1 MHSHTELIQL
11 LVTCLINPFLT
22 DEIDVGYALV
32 SSEALTS
39 NYYHAGPFEMPSY
52 NWTTC
57 LWWKFANPL
66 MLSTEVNSVL
76 ISIATPGYCFT
87 ISSLMKSAT
96 EMKVIFN
103 LCNVSIPRMRW
114 KSVKNLTEHL

>member
-52 NWTTC
+52 DWTTC

-66 MLSTEVNSVL
+66 MLSTEVNPAL
-76 ISIATPGYCFT
+76 ISIATPG
-87 ISSLMKSAT
+87 
-96 EMKVIFN
+96 
-103 LCNVSIPRMRW
+103 
-114 KSVKNLTEHL
+114 

>member
-1 MHSHTELIQL
+1 MLLFHFYSVHVLLKGMHSHTELIQL
-11 LVTCLINPFLT
+11 LVTCLIDRFLT

-32 SSEALTS
+32 SSKALTS

-66 MLSTEVNSVL
+66 MLSTEADPVL
-76 ISIATPGYCFT
+76 ISIATPGYYFS
-87 ISSLMKSAT
+87 ISL
-96 EMKVIFN
+96 
-103 LCNVSIPRMRW
+103 
-114 KSVKNLTEHL
+114 